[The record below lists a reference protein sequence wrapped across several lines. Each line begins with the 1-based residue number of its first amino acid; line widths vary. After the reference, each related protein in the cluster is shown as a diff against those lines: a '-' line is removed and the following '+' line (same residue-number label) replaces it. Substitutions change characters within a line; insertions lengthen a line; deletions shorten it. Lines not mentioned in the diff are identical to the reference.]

1 MVKLVSDKFEPTK
14 AKKLHEYVD
23 KPNITPVDYKS
34 AIVDNKEERLDTLV
48 QYADGAAQKV
58 TYFRQRLGEDET
70 VSQFSMDL
78 STSSQQY
85 ERIDGFEILIQG
97 SITSSQNTSEN
108 RFTEITCEAY
118 VRQPVIPNVGDVVLM
133 DFGRSTLGWF
143 AVSSVRRLTHRRNTI
158 YEVQLTLQYEIVD
171 QEHDPKL
178 IQLNNKVV
186 AVYKYSTDY
195 LKAGQNPLLTPKQ
208 AAVFTNLHEEYFRLL
223 KYWFR
228 KYYNKYYETCFLPN
242 QERLIYDG
250 FYMRKVREWFSLSK
264 APELIHFRIY
274 SDEEFPLL
282 KTTSVWDAITEQ
294 DKDLLAESFS
304 EAVGVTVDAFTNVP
318 QFAMIRYS
326 GFQAVIAPH
335 QHTYTNDIWIKNDWI
350 IGKSFAPIVSVNE
363 RDYSVYQDIPLI
375 NQVIPSR
382 SYVFSKDF
390 YLNQVEGQSHLELQ
404 IHQYLNKSTL
414 QMDVIE
420 ELVKDVK
427 NWSEL
432 EQYYYIPVLLVLI
445 HYGVRRMNG

>member
-1 MVKLVSDKFEPTK
+1 MK
-14 AKKLHEYVD
+14 
-23 KPNITPVDYKS
+23 
-34 AIVDNKEERLDTLV
+34 
-48 QYADGAAQKV
+48 
-58 TYFRQRLGEDET
+58 
-70 VSQFSMDL
+70 
-78 STSSQQY
+78 
-85 ERIDGFEILIQG
+85 
-97 SITSSQNTSEN
+97 
-108 RFTEITCEAY
+108 
-118 VRQPVIPNVGDVVLM
+118 
-133 DFGRSTLGWF
+133 STL
-143 AVSSVRRLTHRRNTI
+143 
-158 YEVQLTLQYEIVD
+158 D
-171 QEHDPKL
+171 
-178 IQLNNKVV
+178 
-186 AVYKYSTDY
+186 
-195 LKAGQNPLLTPKQ
+195 
-208 AAVFTNLHEEYFRLL
+208 
-223 KYWFR
+223 YWFR

-264 APELIHFRIY
+264 VPELIHFRIY

-304 EAVGVTVDAFTNVP
+304 EAVGVTVDTFTNVP

-335 QHTYTNDIWIKNDWI
+335 QHIYTNDIWIKNDWI

-375 NQVIPSR
+375 NQVIPSC